1 MTILNKISLKPFNSF
16 RVDAKADY
24 FVSIHNIDD
33 IFQLI
38 ETEVFKNNK
47 YFILGSGSN
56 VLFAEDFKG
65 VVINVEIKGMSI
77 IKSTDDY
84 LILEVGA
91 GEDWNNFVRT
101 CINSN
106 YYGIEN
112 LALIPGKVGAAPV
125 QNIGAYEAE
134 QKNCFVALKGVN
146 LQTKELIEM
155 NFADCK
161 FGYRSSIFKEEL
173 KDKFLIT
180 SVQYKLSRQK
190 KFNFSYKELEIEVN
204 KFPVKEIDL
213 LYVYDTICRL
223 RTSKLPD
230 MNIIGSAGSF
240 FKNPIVDTE
249 VFERIKNDYLTINGY
264 PSGDGK
270 LKLSAGWLIEQ
281 CGWKGKRIGDAGI
294 YDKHALVLV
303 NYGKATGKEILS
315 LSNQIKESVLNKFGV
330 ELEEEVLILQ

>member
-24 FVSIHNIDD
+24 FVSIHNTDD

-38 ETEVFKNNK
+38 ETDVFKNNK
-47 YFILGSGSN
+47 FFILGGGSN
-56 VLFAEDFKG
+56 VLFIEDFKG
-65 VVINVEIKGMSI
+65 IIINIEIKGMHI
-77 IKSTDDY
+77 IESTDDY

-101 CINSN
+101 CVNCN

-125 QNIGAYEAE
+125 QNIGAYGAE
-134 QKNCFVALKGVN
+134 QKDCLVALKGVN
-146 LQTKELIEM
+146 LRTKEMIELK
-155 NFADCK
+155 FEDCK

-190 KFNFSYKELEIEVN
+190 KFNFSYKELEIEIN
-204 KFPVKEIDL
+204 KFPVKDIDL

-230 MNIIGSAGSF
+230 GNNIGSAGSF
-240 FKNPIVDTE
+240 FKNPVVDTE
-249 VFERIKNDYLTINGY
+249 VFERIKKDYPTINGY

-281 CGWKGKRIGDAGI
+281 CEWKGKRIGDAGI
-294 YDKHALVLV
+294 FEKHALVLV
-303 NYGKATGKEILS
+303 NYGNATGKEILS
-315 LSNQIKESVLNKFGV
+315 LANQIRESVLQKFGV
-330 ELEEEVLILQ
+330 ELEEEVLII